1 MEARS
6 ELLMQLHS
14 VGVSYRPRGGLLR
27 RRGKDFW
34 ALEDVSLS
42 LYRGESLGVIGR
54 NGVGKSTL
62 LRLLAGI
69 IDPDRGRVYRNG
81 CSATLLSLQVG
92 FEPHL
97 SGRDNAILSGMLLG
111 VSRRRMLELM
121 PAIID
126 FSELGSFIDEPTYTY
141 SDGMRARL
149 GFSVAM
155 QMEPD
160 VLLIDEVL
168 GAGDADF
175 REKSS
180 AAMKERIK
188 SDKTVV
194 LVSHSEGT
202 IRSLCDR
209 AVWIENG
216 CTQTEGLPGQVLE
229 NYEAFLKELRK
240 NKHQVRG

>member
-1 MEARS
+1 MAEHG
-6 ELLMQLHS
+6 ELLMKLHG
-14 VGVSYRPRGGLLR
+14 VGVSYKPRGGLLR
-27 RRGKDFW
+27 RRGEAFW
-34 ALEDVSLS
+34 ALEDISLS
-42 LYRGESLGVIGR
+42 LFRGESLGIIGR

-69 IDPDRGRVYRNG
+69 IDPDRGRIESNG
-81 CSATLLSLQVG
+81 CTAALLSLQVG

-97 SGRDNAILSGMLLG
+97 TGRDNAILSGMLLG
-111 VSRRRMLELM
+111 LSRRRMLELM

-126 FSELGSFIDEPTYTY
+126 FSELGSFIDEPTYSY

-155 QMEPD
+155 QMDPD

-180 AAMKERIK
+180 EAMKERIK
-188 SDKTVV
+188 SEKTVV
-194 LVSHSEGT
+194 LVSHSAGT

-216 CTQTEGLPGQVLE
+216 CTREEGIPHQVLAS
-229 NYEAFLKELRK
+229 YDAFLQELKKR
-240 NKHQVRG
+240 KHQVRG

>member
-1 MEARS
+1 MPEKS
-6 ELLMQLHS
+6 ERLLELHG
-14 VGVSYRPRGGLLR
+14 VGVSYKPRAGLLR
-27 RRGKDFW
+27 RRREDFW
-34 ALEDVSLS
+34 ALRDVSLR
-42 LYRGESLGVIGR
+42 LCRGESLGVIGR

-62 LRLLAGI
+62 LRVLAGI
-69 IDPDRGRVYRNG
+69 IVPDRGRIERNG
-81 CSATLLSLQVG
+81 CTAALLSLQVG

-111 VSRRRMLELM
+111 LSHRRMVELM

-126 FSELGSFIDEPTYTY
+126 FSELGAFIDEPIY
-141 SDGMRARL
+141 SYSNGMKARL

-155 QMEPD
+155 QMDPD

-175 REKSS
+175 QEKSS
-180 AAMKERIK
+180 AAMKQRIR

-194 LVSHSEGT
+194 LVSHSPGT

-209 AVWIENG
+209 AVWIEDG
-216 CTQTEGLPGQVLE
+216 CTREEGMPGQVMESYE
-229 NYEAFLKELRK
+229 NFLRELKKRK
-240 NKHQVRG
+240 HEIRG